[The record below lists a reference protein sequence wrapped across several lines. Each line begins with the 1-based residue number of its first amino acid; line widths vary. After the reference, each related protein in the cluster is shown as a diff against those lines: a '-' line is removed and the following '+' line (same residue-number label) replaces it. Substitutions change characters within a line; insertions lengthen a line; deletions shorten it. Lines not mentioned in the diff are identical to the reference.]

1 MRKKIGA
8 LMCAI
13 AVFLSMPG
21 TAYAEVST
29 VEGSVEFTAENK
41 LDSNGTTDLNAAVG
55 AMQPGDEIIINIQVG
70 NTSGQAAN
78 YYMTNEVMSSLE
90 DTEGTNASGGAYEYV
105 LTYTDSEGTT
115 TDLFR
120 STTLGGSGATVDDRV
135 GLKGAT
141 SGLEEYI
148 FLETLESGRT
158 GTVTLRVALDGE
170 TQGNSYQGTAANLQM
185 NFAVDTDTEV
195 TREVTETINRVET
208 VEVVDDTNPGTDGT
222 GGNGNGNGGRRN
234 GNMVRTN
241 DETNIVP
248 FVAAAGISGIL
259 LLILAVFSI
268 KERKK
273 MKKSGAALGLC
284 LAMFLAG
291 LAPADAMAASYTYT
305 VRLFAGAQG
314 VISSAD
320 VVSVPVGANVAI
332 MDNGSYMEIS
342 GLAYKDRIDF
352 NALVP
357 EGTAETVS
365 LKADETTGTSKY
377 YVTGVRESGA
387 EINVATIEVTEDK
400 DYVVSYGI
408 RGNMA
413 YYTVNY
419 VDQAGNTLF
428 PSQRYSGKAGDFA
441 VVAYRYVEG
450 YQPYAYNLGKTLTEN
465 EAENVFDFVYTPLPE
480 VVNTITQ
487 TVTTTET
494 VTVPGPQP
502 EVPPVEPVE
511 PAPPAP
517 EPEPVPDVNIPDE
530 PIPEAPPEPEPFVN
544 LDENETP
551 TAQNP
556 GGNGNGNGSGNGD
569 GGNDGGSEEVSM
581 DDFATPLAALP
592 TAAKVG
598 ISVGVVIVTAAVIA
612 FLIIRLRKK
621 EKAKNETE

>member
-1 MRKKIGA
+1 MRKKIA
-8 LMCAI
+8 AFACAFMM
-13 AVFLSMPG
+13 VLSMPG
-21 TAYAEVST
+21 VAHAETST
-29 VEGSVEFTAENK
+29 VEGSVTFTAENK

-105 LTYTDSEGTT
+105 LTYTDSNGTT

-120 STTLGGSGATVDDRV
+120 STALGGSGATVDDRV

-158 GTVTLRVALDGE
+158 GTVTLQVGLDGE

-185 NFAVDTDTEV
+185 NFAVDTDTSV

-208 VEVVDDTNPGTDGT
+208 VEVVDDTNPGTDGD
-222 GGNGNGNGGRRN
+222 GNGNGSGRRN
-234 GNMVRTN
+234 GNVVRTS
-241 DETNIVP
+241 DESNMIP
-248 FVAAAGISGIL
+248 FVIAAGVSGFL
-259 LLILAVFSI
+259 LLILAIFSL

-273 MKKSGAALGLC
+273 IKKGGAALGLC
-284 LAMFLAG
+284 LAMCLAG
-291 LAPADAMAASYTYT
+291 LVPADAQAAPYTYT
-305 VRLFAGAQG
+305 IRLYTGAQG

-320 VVSVPVGANVAI
+320 VVSVPAGATVEVK
-332 MDNGSYMEIS
+332 DNGSCVEIS

-365 LKADETTGTSKY
+365 LKADEATGTSKY

-408 RGNMA
+408 RGNMT

-480 VVNTITQ
+480 VVNTITE

-511 PAPPAP
+511 PAPP
-517 EPEPVPDVNIPDE
+517 EPEPVPVEDVTIPDE

-556 GGNGNGNGSGNGD
+556 GGNAGGNNGNENGGEGETGN
-569 GGNDGGSEEVSM
+569 VSI